1 MNMAT
6 HPLANRRSAAQW
18 RLACHLHSFLSS
30 RHGWEAV
37 TNAGTV

>member
-18 RLACHLHSFLSS
+18 RLDDHQPKTPHQVDLAP
-30 RHGWEAV
+30 
-37 TNAGTV
+37 